1 MYTLAVRSIY
11 PDCDHYGDR
20 ACSQL
25 TKFLKTLNMTDQFV
39 FIGHAGKIPAKH
51 FIRSERGFT
60 TRPQG
65 NKHTGDDSRIGLQFN
80 AVMVVTE
87 QMSTAKNMLK
97 EPKENLYCPA
107 MLEN

>member
-1 MYTLAVRSIY
+1 
-11 PDCDHYGDR
+11 
-20 ACSQL
+20 
-25 TKFLKTLNMTDQFV
+25 MTDQFV

-51 FIRSERGFT
+51 FIRPKRGFT

-65 NKHTGDDSRIGLQFN
+65 NQHTGDNSRIGLQFN

-87 QMSTAKNMLK
+87 QMPTAKNMLK
-97 EPKENLYCPA
+97 EAKENLNSPA